1 MLARF
6 SGATIAPPMPKSR
19 VNQRS
24 IDPKKATP
32 HKRDPSHLDWH
43 YKAPTEEEL
52 ADPYECF
59 PEGFW
64 PPFFQAAK
72 EAAPLSPRQKSDVD
86 ILRNQVKKD
95 ACSDCSLPYQFLMQR
110 VGKCHPVEGAMTP
123 ILRGRRGRKVDVMS
137 DEKNQYFKITSL
149 SEYKYENLEEEWYT
163 IAPTL
168 EEARAIADRIGMPDN
183 RKEQV
188 VYLTDEQYDAIPEAQ

>member
-1 MLARF
+1 
-6 SGATIAPPMPKSR
+6 MPKSR

-43 YKAPTEEEL
+43 YRDPTPDEL

-59 PEGFW
+59 PPEFW
-64 PPFFQAAK
+64 APFFQAAK
-72 EAAPLSPRQKSDVD
+72 EAAVLPPRHKADVD

-95 ACSDCSLPYQFLMQR
+95 ACRDCTLPYQFLMQR
-110 VGKCHPVEGAMTP
+110 VDKCHPVEGAITP
-123 ILRGRRGRKVDVMS
+123 ILRGRRGSKVIYMS
-137 DEKNQYFKITSL
+137 DEKKKYFKITSL
-149 SEYKYENLEEEWYT
+149 EEYKYENLEEEWYT

-168 EEARAIADRIGMPDN
+168 GEAREIANRIGMPDQ

-188 VYLTDEQYDAIPEAQ
+188 VYLTDEQYDAIPEA